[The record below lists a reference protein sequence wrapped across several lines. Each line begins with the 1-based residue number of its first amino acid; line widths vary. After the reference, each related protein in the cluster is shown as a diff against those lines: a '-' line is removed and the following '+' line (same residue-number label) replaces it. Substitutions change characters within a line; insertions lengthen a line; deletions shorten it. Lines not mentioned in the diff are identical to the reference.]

1 MKKNKRTIPVFNNI
15 DEEAMFWD
23 THDITDFEGE
33 MKDVEMIFAVDKPQE
48 ETLVIRLRK
57 DLKDH
62 LKKQIQKMLS
72 VSTLARMWLT
82 EKVRSHQNPQHFNG
96 TEK

>member
-1 MKKNKRTIPVFNNI
+1 MKKNKRSIPIFKDV
-15 DEEAMFWD
+15 DEEATFWD
-23 THDITDFEGE
+23 THDITDFESE
-33 MKDVEMIFAVDKPQE
+33 MEDIEMIFAVDKPQE

-62 LKKQIQKMLS
+62 LKMQARLKGLS

-82 EKVRSHQNPQHFNG
+82 EKVLSPLTPSRY
-96 TEK
+96 K

>member
-1 MKKNKRTIPVFNNI
+1 MKKKKRTIPVFKNI
-15 DEEAMFWD
+15 NEEAAFWD
-23 THDITDFEGE
+23 THNITDFKDE
-33 MKDVEMIFAVDKPQE
+33 MKDVEMIFAIDKPHE

-62 LKKQIQKMLS
+62 LKIQARTKGLS

-82 EKVRSHQNPQHFNG
+82 DKVRSEHLS
-96 TEK
+96 K